1 MEGEI
6 YFSCWE
12 GNSSKI
18 CHLGN
23 TNLYY
28 ECLLASKDSLS
39 TDEFDDGE
47 ILVGF

>member
-6 YFSCWE
+6 SFSCWE

-18 CHLGN
+18 CHSGN

-28 ECLLASKDSLS
+28 ECLSASKDSLS
-39 TDEFDDGE
+39 RDKLDDGE